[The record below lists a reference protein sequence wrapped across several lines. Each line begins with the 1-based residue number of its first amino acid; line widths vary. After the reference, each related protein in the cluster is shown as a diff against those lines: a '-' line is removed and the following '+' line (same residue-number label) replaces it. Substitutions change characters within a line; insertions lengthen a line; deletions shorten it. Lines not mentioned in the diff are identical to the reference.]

1 MNGILQSHDSMDKIE
16 AALFEKQQAAIKSI
30 PESLL
35 RYPIT
40 AMPLRAYNITGI
52 KNVRRMLSDAG
63 VTSGK
68 ICGRSSGFL
77 QAG

>member
-1 MNGILQSHDSMDKIE
+1 MDKIE

-52 KNVRRMLSDAG
+52 DNVRRMLSDAG
-63 VTSGK
+63 AISGK
-68 ICGRSSGFL
+68 SAEGLPDFCKL
-77 QAG
+77 EEPLLLA